1 MDFFVNL
8 PGQIRVIKEKKGK
21 KENAVNTV
29 SNKEKVGNVKKHK
42 AKLFCTLKNIKT
54 LEVWGGKIDIIG
66 FSHTSGSWK

>member
-54 LEVWGGKIDIIG
+54 LEV
-66 FSHTSGSWK
+66 